1 MNEITIRKSTPDEY
15 PKLIKLLDEAFGFP
29 SERTEGF
36 ASLLPKLYHA
46 DTCSNI
52 VAVRGGELVGA
63 VGVYY
68 RDIDVCGTRLVSAGI
83 GNVACRADMRGEGI
97 MSRLMTA
104 ATDEIRALGADLSDL
119 GGRRHRYA
127 HFGYECAGRVYN
139 FTVRDDA
146 VRHLGIEP
154 KNEMLVLP
162 LDSFIGEAEV
172 LYNQSRVRFIREN
185 FAEVIAS
192 WEAESMALVKDG
204 EFAGYAVID
213 GDRVTELMLVSA
225 DDLASAVCA
234 LFAHTKE
241 QRITVTLHET
251 SPELIN
257 EMHALYDGVNIRGNE
272 QISVMHH
279 RRVASAYL
287 RLAAELYDLPDGEL
301 PLLIHGVSCD
311 ESFTLRVVDGEVSV
325 TDEVKAPIELSHN
338 DAIALLYGLTSP
350 NRAQLPHSVA
360 SWLPLPIYFSS
371 PDCV

>member
-1 MNEITIRKSTPDEY
+1 MNGIIIRKSTPDEY
-15 PKLIKLLDEAFGFP
+15 GKLIKLLNEAFGFP

-36 ASLLPKLYHA
+36 ESLLPKLYHA

-68 RDIDVCGTRLVSAGI
+68 RDIDVCGTRLTSAGI

-97 MSRLMTA
+97 MSRLMTV
-104 ATDEIRALGADLSDL
+104 ATDEIRASGADLSDL

-139 FTVRDDA
+139 FSVRNDVA
-146 VRHLGIEP
+146 RHLGIDL
-154 KNEMLVLP
+154 NDEMLAVP
-162 LDSFIGEAEV
+162 LDDFVSEAEA
-172 LYNQSRVRFIREN
+172 LHARNRMHIIRDN

-192 WEAESMALVKDG
+192 WEAKTVAFVKNG
-204 EFAGYAVID
+204 KFAGYAVID
-213 GDRVTELMLVSA
+213 DDRVTEIELVCA
-225 DDLASAVCA
+225 DDLCSAVNA
-234 LFAHTKE
+234 LFLHTKKE
-241 QRITVTLHET
+241 RLLFSLHET

-257 EMHALYDGVNIRGNE
+257 EMHALYDGVNIRSNE

-301 PLLIHGVSCD
+301 SLLIHGVSCD
-311 ESFTLRVVDGEVSV
+311 ESFTLRIKDGEVSI

-338 DAIALLYGLTSP
+338 DATALLYGLTSP
-350 NRAQLPHSVA
+350 YRAQLSHSVA
-360 SWLPLPIYFSS
+360 SWLPLPIYFPS